1 MASITL
7 DDITKRFGEG
17 GDSVVAVDDVS
28 LEIEDGEFVIFV
40 GPSGSGK
47 STLMRI
53 VAGLETQT
61 EGDIHIGDALVNQ
74 LGPRARDL
82 AMVFQNYALYP
93 NMAVEENMSFGLK
106 MSTELSKQEI
116 KDQVTEAAEMMGIG
130 NLLDNKPGELS
141 GGQQQRVAL
150 GRAIVRDPNVF
161 LMDEP
166 LSNLDAKLR
175 TTMRTEI
182 NRLQNDLDTTT
193 LYVTHDQTEAM
204 TMGDRLVVLNYGD
217 LQQVGT
223 PLECFYRPRNRFVA
237 GFIGSP
243 SMNFFE
249 GDVEDASTLICD
261 GFKYE
266 LSERMYS
273 NVGDRAEVTIGARP
287 EDIELHDDSI
297 DTNGFE
303 VVVDV
308 VEPMGSISY
317 VYIQPVDQ
325 SHEQT
330 FVVEVEGQ
338 QPIAEGQRLYAQFPP
353 EDVHLFDTKSGETIH
368 QRKLDNDVEMLAGG
382 QSQNVSTSSSQL

>member
-1 MASITL
+1 MAKITI
-7 DDITKRFGEG
+7 DDVTKRFGDDEE
-17 GDSVVAVDDVS
+17 SIVAVDDVS
-28 LEIEDGEFVIFV
+28 LDIRDGEFIVFV

-61 EGDIHIGDALVNQ
+61 EGDIRIGEDIVNQ
-74 LGPRARDL
+74 LGPRARDI

-93 NMAVEENMSFGLK
+93 NMTVEENMSFGLK
-106 MSTELSKQEI
+106 MSTDMSAEEI
-116 KDQVTEAAEMMGIG
+116 EEAVTSAAEMMDIDM
-130 NLLDNKPGELS
+130 LLDSKPGELS

-175 TTMRTEI
+175 AEMRTEI
-182 NRLQNDLDTTT
+182 NRLQNDLDVTT

-204 TMGDRLVVLNYGD
+204 TMGDRLVVLNYGE

-223 PLECFYRPRNRFVA
+223 PLECFYRPANQFVA
-237 GFIGSP
+237 GFLGSP

-249 GDVEDASTLICD
+249 GTVEGGTLRAD
-261 GFKYE
+261 GFDFD
-266 LSERMYS
+266 LTERMQS
-273 NVGDRAEVTIGARP
+273 AVGSRNDLVLGIRP
-287 EDIELHDDSI
+287 EDMTLHDRASS
-297 DTNGFE
+297 GHEFE
-303 VVVDV
+303 AVVDV

-317 VYIQPVDQ
+317 VYLRARSQ

-330 FVVEVEGQ
+330 FIVETDGQRPITEGQ
-338 QPIAEGQRLYAQFPP
+338 HVYVEIPDR
-353 EDVHLFDTKSGETIH
+353 DVHLFDAASGETIH
-368 QRKLDNDVEMLAGG
+368 QRQLGDDAEMALEEQIQPAE
-382 QSQNVSTSSSQL
+382 

>member
-1 MASITL
+1 MAKITI
-7 DDITKRFGEG
+7 DDVTKRFGDDEE
-17 GDSVVAVDDVS
+17 SIVAVDDVS
-28 LEIEDGEFVIFV
+28 LDIRDGEFIVFV

-61 EGDIHIGDALVNQ
+61 EGDIRIGEDVVNQ
-74 LGPRARDL
+74 LGPRARDI

-93 NMAVEENMSFGLK
+93 NMTVEENMSFGLK
-106 MSTELSKQEI
+106 MSTDMSAEEI
-116 KDQVTEAAEMMGIG
+116 EEAVTSAAEMMDIDM
-130 NLLDNKPGELS
+130 LLDSKPGELS

-175 TTMRTEI
+175 AEMRTEI
-182 NRLQNDLDTTT
+182 NRLQNDLDVTT

-204 TMGDRLVVLNYGD
+204 TMGDRLVVLNYGE

-223 PLECFYRPRNRFVA
+223 PLECFYRPANQFVA
-237 GFIGSP
+237 GFLGSP

-249 GDVEDASTLICD
+249 GTVEGGTLRAD
-261 GFKYE
+261 GFDFD
-266 LSERMYS
+266 LTERMQS
-273 NVGDRAEVTIGARP
+273 AVGSRNDLVLGIRP
-287 EDIELHDDSI
+287 EDMTLHDRASS
-297 DTNGFE
+297 GHEFE
-303 VVVDV
+303 AVVDV

-317 VYIQPVDQ
+317 VYLRARSQ

-330 FVVEVEGQ
+330 FIVETDGQRPITEGQ
-338 QPIAEGQRLYAQFPP
+338 HVYVEIPDR
-353 EDVHLFDTKSGETIH
+353 DVHLFDAASGETIH
-368 QRKLDNDVEMLAGG
+368 QRQLGDDAEMALEEQIQPAE
-382 QSQNVSTSSSQL
+382 

>member
-7 DDITKRFGEG
+7 DDVTKRFGEG
-17 GDSVVAVDDVS
+17 GEAVVAVDDVS
-28 LEIEDGEFVIFV
+28 LDIEDGEFIVFV

-53 VAGLETQT
+53 VAGLETQS
-61 EGDIHIGDALVNQ
+61 EGDVFIGDTLVNQ
-74 LGPRARDL
+74 LGPRARDI

-93 NMAVEENMSFGLK
+93 NMTVEENMSFGLK
-106 MSTELSKQEI
+106 MSTDLSDDEI
-116 KDQVTEAAEMMGIG
+116 ERQVTDAAEMMGIG
-130 NLLDNKPGELS
+130 NLLDNTPGELS

-182 NRLQNDLDTTT
+182 NRLQNDLGVTT

-204 TMGDRLVVLNYGD
+204 TMGDRLVVLNYGE

-223 PLECFYRPRNRFVA
+223 PLECFYRPANRFVA

-249 GDVEDASTLICD
+249 GEVDDGTLSVD
-261 GFKYE
+261 GFDYD
-266 LSERMYS
+266 LSERMRS
-273 NVGDRAEVTIGARP
+273 NVGDRTEVTLGGRP
-287 EDIELHDDSI
+287 EDFDLSDDPSGE
-297 DTNGFE
+297 NSFE
-303 VVVDV
+303 VAVDV

-317 VYIQPVDQ
+317 VYVRPVDR
-325 SHEQT
+325 SHDDT
-330 FVVEVEGQ
+330 FVVEIDGQ
-338 QPIAEGQRLYAQFPP
+338 RPVSEGQRMYTHIPSQ
-353 EDVHLFDTKSGETIH
+353 DVHLFDRRTGKTIH
-368 QRKLDNDVEMLAGG
+368 QRRLDNEEGLSLSAET
-382 QSQNVSTSSSQL
+382 QAAPSSGD

>member
-1 MASITL
+1 MAKITI
-7 DDITKRFGEG
+7 DDVTKRFGDDEE
-17 GDSVVAVDDVS
+17 SIVAVDDVS
-28 LEIEDGEFVIFV
+28 LDIRDGEFIVFV

-61 EGDIHIGDALVNQ
+61 EGDIRIGEDVVNQ
-74 LGPRARDL
+74 LGPRARDI

-93 NMAVEENMSFGLK
+93 NMTVEENMSFGLK
-106 MSTELSKQEI
+106 MSTDMSAEEI
-116 KDQVTEAAEMMGIG
+116 EEAVTSAAEMMDIDM
-130 NLLDNKPGELS
+130 LLDSKPGELS

-175 TTMRTEI
+175 AEMRTEI
-182 NRLQNDLDTTT
+182 NRLQNDLDVTT

-204 TMGDRLVVLNYGD
+204 TMGDRLVVLNYGE

-223 PLECFYRPRNRFVA
+223 PLECFYRPANQFVA
-237 GFIGSP
+237 GFLGSP

-249 GDVEDASTLICD
+249 GTVEGGTLRAD
-261 GFKYE
+261 GFDFD
-266 LSERMYS
+266 LTERMQS
-273 NVGDRAEVTIGARP
+273 AVGSRNDLVLGIRP
-287 EDIELHDDSI
+287 EDMTLHDRASS
-297 DTNGFE
+297 GHEFE
-303 VVVDV
+303 AVVDV

-317 VYIQPVDQ
+317 VYLRARSQ

-330 FVVEVEGQ
+330 FIVETDGQRPITEGQ
-338 QPIAEGQRLYAQFPP
+338 HVYVEIPDR
-353 EDVHLFDTKSGETIH
+353 DVHLFDAASGETIH
-368 QRKLDNDVEMLAGG
+368 QRQLGDDTEMALEEQIQPAE
-382 QSQNVSTSSSQL
+382 